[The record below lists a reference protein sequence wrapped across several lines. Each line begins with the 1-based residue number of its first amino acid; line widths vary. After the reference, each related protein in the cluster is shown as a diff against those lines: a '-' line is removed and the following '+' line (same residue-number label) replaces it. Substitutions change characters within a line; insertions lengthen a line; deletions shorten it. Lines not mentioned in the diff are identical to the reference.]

1 MPGKYERAV
10 MNPTYLYRLLD
21 GQGRLLY
28 IGISNGPI
36 YRLFQHLEE
45 KPWAPQI
52 AWQNVQRFA
61 SREDAEEAER
71 DSIRCERP
79 LYNIQFN
86 NEEHAQNVRQMY
98 ADKRHE
104 LFLTFEQNRV
114 PKAPSLTI
122 QQARTLARGMCGA
135 MVNFSKSDWIAWC
148 DEPWDS
154 QATGSGTHG

>member
-1 MPGKYERAV
+1 MLGNYEGAC

-21 GQGRLLY
+21 DHGRLLY
-28 IGISNGPI
+28 VGISNGPI

-61 SREDAEEAER
+61 SREDAEQAER
-71 DSIRCERP
+71 QSIQCERP

-98 ADKRHE
+98 AHQRHR
-104 LFLTFEQNRV
+104 LFATLEQNQV
-114 PKAPSLTI
+114 PKDPSLSI
-122 QQARTLARGMCGA
+122 QQARTLARSMCGA
-135 MVNFSKSDWIAWC
+135 VVNFSKSDWIAWC
-148 DEPWDS
+148 DQPWNMD
-154 QATGSGTHG
+154 ALDSGTHG

>member
-1 MPGKYERAV
+1 

-52 AWQNVQRFA
+52 AWQNVQRFS
-61 SREDAEEAER
+61 SREEAEEAER
-71 DSIRCERP
+71 ECIRCERP

-86 NEEHAQNVRQMY
+86 NEEQAQNVRQMY
-98 ADKRHE
+98 ADERHE
-104 LFLTFEQNRV
+104 LFAIFEQNQV
-114 PKAPSLTI
+114 PKDRSLSI
-122 QQARTLARGMCGA
+122 QEARFLARNMCGA
-135 MVNFSKSDWIAWC
+135 FVNFSKKDWLTWC
-148 DEPWDS
+148 DKPSDLYD
-154 QATGSGTHG
+154 AGSGTHG